1 MQEDNAKTKFLLQG
15 ERDEANSRTKKLV
28 KQVDRLQL
36 QLSEAKDQV
45 RDLNTQLAEA
55 TDYKVTMQK
64 SHKTKYLNKYRYNLV
79 THYELRR
86 T

>member
-15 ERDEANSRTKKLV
+15 ERDEANSRTKKLL

-64 SHKTKYLNKYRYNLV
+64 SQKAKYI
-79 THYELRR
+79 
-86 T
+86 